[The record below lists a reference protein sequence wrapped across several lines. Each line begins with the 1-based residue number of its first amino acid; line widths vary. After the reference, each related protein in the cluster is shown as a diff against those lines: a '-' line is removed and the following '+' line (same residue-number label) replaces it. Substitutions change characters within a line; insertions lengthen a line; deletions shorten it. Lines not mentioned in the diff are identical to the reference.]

1 MRIKA
6 RMVVHLDDIK
16 TVKSDTLK
24 KILRDIE
31 VMRVKAALREN
42 EEENKPL
49 IIANVK
55 KDSYLQLHTAG
66 SFEDRMVVTLESLM
80 TQIAEE
86 AESLDPEEINEL
98 YKAVFKILAKNR
110 LQVLDRR
117 LRTLAWQEED
127 TLGDTGMPVGKIYKD
142 DYLFGSLTA
151 LESFKRTKGGK
162 EAVRTFEAIESAQ
175 ENAMKA
181 IGDAFG
187 EPAPEPSK
195 EKEKKQ
201 LRSAEKLIDS
211 LFYENGSPRVINA
224 DGELAGQE
232 LLKRLKPGVVM
243 TVTVPMWFPFGVL
256 DVTLRGKYMEY
267 NPRMKKHMLYV
278 TEQLDYLD
286 EVLFPPNQAA
296 SFSLDDII
304 SIEG

>member
-6 RMVVHLDDIK
+6 RSVVHLDDIK

-31 VMRVKAALREN
+31 VMRVKAVLREN

-66 SFEDRMVVTLESLM
+66 SFEDRLEVTLESLM

-98 YKAVFKILAKNR
+98 YETICKKLEKNR
-110 LQVLDRR
+110 TQVLNRR
-117 LRTLAWQEED
+117 LRTLAWQEDE
-127 TLGDTGMPVGKIYKD
+127 TLKGTNMRIGKLHKE
-142 DYLFGSLTA
+142 DYLFGSLAA
-151 LESFKRTKGGK
+151 LEDFRRTKGGK
-162 EAVRTFEAIESAQ
+162 EAVRTFEGIEAARQ
-175 ENAMKA
+175 NAMQA
-181 IGDAFG
+181 IGNAFG
-187 EPAPEPSK
+187 EPALESSK

-211 LFYENGSPRVINA
+211 LFYENGSPRVINT
-224 DGELAGQE
+224 DGELTGQE
-232 LLKRLKPGVVM
+232 LLKRLKPGVVL
-243 TVTVPMWFPFGVL
+243 TVTDSMWFPFGVL

-286 EVLFPPNQAA
+286 EVLFPPNQGA